1 MQIYALGC
9 RLSALGD
16 MCGFP
21 LILSGHVLTAI
32 ITVIIIIVLAKSKQ
46 EVSAIYHGW
55 EIFGPGS
62 FMCRI
67 LRYTP
72 PRPGLCTLYTP
83 HSTLCLCLLF
93 IYLFIYLLSYTYDMM
108 LITGAGVL
116 EGVLAAL
123 HFEMEKFAD
132 CLSTVNSGDN
142 WPKRQRER
150 LKLSRSRPDFE
161 FPFQHPMFE
170 RIRKRRH
177 IPETH
182 ALRGKKKPWR
192 ISVFDLLGKFML
204 NYCLN
209 IV

>member
-1 MQIYALGC
+1 MWI
-9 RLSALGD
+9 S
-16 MCGFP
+16 

-182 ALRGKKKPWR
+182 ALRGKKTLEDQR
-192 ISVFDLLGKFML
+192 L
-204 NYCLN
+204 
-209 IV
+209 